1 MTRRSEVSDTCLIFH
16 TRPARVKAKAA
27 AEAEALSLL
36 AGLDPRALTGG
47 PLSDRRGTFWL
58 ALAAD
63 QIDAAE
69 ALLPRLGYTIAVDAL
84 EPIAEG
90 AFSTRRAD
98 HLRWNRRPYQVIRLY
113 EEDPDAARDLAPDR
127 REFVLE
133 TVSGVRS
140 VRGYRG
146 DGGALSKRALPF
158 YDARALVN
166 LACGV
171 NVSSLLDPFA
181 GAGGIVVAAV
191 EGGVRVFS
199 GDIDP
204 ALRHG
209 LAALGSA
216 AVVADA
222 ARLPY
227 ADRVIGAIASEPPY
241 EPSIMPGMVAALTE
255 MRRVLLPGG
264 RIALLCA
271 EHQAG
276 ALRAEAARLGLD
288 PHLDAAID
296 RKGMACI
303 LLVWARRVG
312 G

>member
-16 TRPARVKAKAA
+16 TRPARIRAKAA

-36 AGLDPRALTGG
+36 AGLHPRALTGG
-47 PLSDRRGTFWL
+47 PFSDRRGTFWL
-58 ALAAD
+58 ALTAD
-63 QIDAAE
+63 SIDAAE
-69 ALLPRLGYTIAVDAL
+69 ALLPRLGYTVAVDAL

-90 AFSTRRAD
+90 VFSARRAD
-98 HLRWNRRPYQVIRLY
+98 HVRWNKRPSQAIRLY

-133 TVSGVRS
+133 TASGVRS

-171 NVSSLLDPFA
+171 NASSLLDPFA
-181 GAGGIVVAAV
+181 GAGGIVAAAV
-191 EGGVRVFS
+191 EGGRRVFS

-222 ARLPY
+222 AQLPY
-227 ADRVIGAIASEPPY
+227 ADRAISAIASEPPY
-241 EPSIMPGMVAALTE
+241 EPSIMPVVVAALTE
-255 MRRVLLPGG
+255 MRRVLIPGG
-264 RIALLCA
+264 RIALLVA
-271 EHQAG
+271 DLQAG
-276 ALRAEAARLGLD
+276 ALRAEAAQLALD
-288 PHLDAAID
+288 PRLDVPID
-296 RKGMACI
+296 RKGMACV
-303 LLVWARRVG
+303 LLVWALRAG